1 MVVVVYVVVTTVV
14 LVAGAK
20 ENWPM
25 VACES
30 LDFGRPRALWPWLFD
45 DILGGEAERRIYR
58 ERHYDSA
65 LVRVS
70 TIVTLCVFVRIPSVL
85 AGYPLEVV
93 SCSGNREAPA

>member
-20 ENWPM
+20 ENCPM

-30 LDFGRPRALWPWLFD
+30 LDFGRLRTLWPWLLEA
-45 DILGGEAERRIYR
+45 ISGGEGTRRMYR
-58 ERHYDSA
+58 KSHYGLA

-70 TIVTLCVFVRIPSVL
+70 TSVKLRVFVRILSAL
-85 AGYPLEVV
+85 AEYPLEVV
-93 SCSGNREAPA
+93 AAGWRKS